1 FCGVLTVLCSE
12 IRHCAKPQT
21 DIRMNSARS
30 NLPYGNLPEKPKNCD
45 VGYGK
50 GGSAGYTSDGVAT
63 TVFDPGDAGYK
74 GDIARSYFYMATRY
88 RDKNMAISTEAQVMF
103 AYSNNVCDFTLY
115 SIDLLMS
122 WHRNDPV
129 SLKERIRNDAIYQH
143 QGNRNPFIDY
153 PCLAEYIWGDSIGK
167 NVDFSKL
174 ASAYDATFSGQGC
187 PCQQPYIIV
196 SPDSLS
202 FESTPN
208 VPVTQTFTISGE
220 NLVGNVT
227 LSGAVA
233 PFTVDNITFI
243 PTDGSLS
250 STTVTVTYTPTAVGE
265 HTTTLSIT
273 DGVATATIAL
283 NGTCVAGGTPDTLPK
298 IVIGVPV
305 GETLVLPSG
314 VNSKI
319 LHLQVENLIGD
330 ITLTLSDVT
339 GGFAINKSTVTKTE
353 GTNGVQLIITRTG
366 VGGATLT
373 FGGAINKTL
382 ILTGE

>member
-1 FCGVLTVLCSE
+1 
-12 IRHCAKPQT
+12 
-21 DIRMNSARS
+21 
-30 NLPYGNLPEKPKNCD
+30 
-45 VGYGK
+45 
-50 GGSAGYTSDGVAT
+50 
-63 TVFDPGDAGYK
+63 
-74 GDIARSYFYMATRY
+74 
-88 RDKNMAISTEAQVMF
+88 
-103 AYSNNVCDFTLY
+103 
-115 SIDLLMS
+115 
-122 WHRNDPV
+122 
-129 SLKERIRNDAIYQH
+129 
-143 QGNRNPFIDY
+143 
-153 PCLAEYIWGDSIGK
+153 
-167 NVDFSKL
+167 
-174 ASAYDATFSGQGC
+174 
-187 PCQQPYIIV
+187 
-196 SPDSLS
+196 
-202 FESTPN
+202 
-208 VPVTQTFTISGE
+208 
-220 NLVGNVT
+220 
-227 LSGAVA
+227 
-233 PFTVDNITFI
+233 
-243 PTDGSLS
+243 
-250 STTVTVTYTPTAVGE
+250 VGE